1 MILNPQ
7 AVISNVDAATLKVLK
22 AAAKATSVERV
33 VLTSSIVAAV
43 PSLMSGNESGNET
56 VDVGKCNDMFF
67 VGNEL
72 TFSPLRYLEPCVCQS
87 SLGP

>member
-1 MILNPQ
+1 MIQVSDMSYNPDPQ
-7 AVISNVDAATLKVLK
+7 AVTPTVVAATLNVLK
-22 AAAKATSVERV
+22 DA
-33 VLTSSIVAAV
+33 VLD
-43 PSLMSGNESGNET
+43 LMAGNESGDET

>member
-1 MILNPQ
+1 MSYNPDPQ
-7 AVISNVDAATLKVLK
+7 AVTPTVVAATLNVLK
-22 AAAKATSVERV
+22 DA
-33 VLTSSIVAAV
+33 VLD
-43 PSLMSGNESGNET
+43 LMAGNESGDET